1 MAKSTLKVRMDSEL
15 LRELE
20 DFCAD
25 VGMSVSTLITVFAR
39 RVVKDQKLPFEIKG
53 DIPNEETSAA
63 QEEDKRKKADLNFDK
78 IEKMMN
84 DLDLSKFEKK
94 LNDLNLDKVEKKMA
108 KILKGL

>member
-1 MAKSTLKVRMDSEL
+1 MGKSTLKVRMDAEL

-53 DIPNEETSAA
+53 DIPNAETLEAMA
-63 QEEDKRKKADLNFDK
+63 EVARMKADPSLGKTYTDVDT
-78 IEKMMN
+78 MM
-84 DLDLSKFEKK
+84 DD
-94 LNDLNLDKVEKKMA
+94 
-108 KILKGL
+108 ILKGA

>member
-63 QEEDKRKKADLNFDK
+63 QEEDKHKKADLNFDK

-84 DLDLSKFEKK
+84 DLDLSKFEKRIK
-94 LNDLNLDKVEKKMA
+94 DLNFDKVEKKMA
-108 KILKGL
+108 DLLKGL

>member
-25 VGMSVSTLITVFAR
+25 VGMSVSTLINVFAR

-63 QEEDKRKKADLNFDK
+63 QEEGKRKKADLNFDK

>member
-1 MAKSTLKVRMDSEL
+1 MAKSTLKVRMDAEL
-15 LRELE
+15 LRKLE

-25 VGMSVSTLITVFAR
+25 VGMSVSTLITIFAR

-53 DIPNEETSAA
+53 DTPNEETSAA
-63 QEEDKRKKADLNFDK
+63 QEESKRKKADLNFDK

-84 DLDLSKFEKK
+84 DLDLSK
-94 LNDLNLDKVEKKMA
+94 VEKKMA

>member
-1 MAKSTLKVRMDSEL
+1 MAKSTLKVRMDAEL

-53 DIPNEETSAA
+53 DIPNEETLAA
-63 QEEDKRKKADLNFDK
+63 IEEVKRMKADPSLGKTYSNVD
-78 IEKMMN
+78 EMMA
-84 DLDLSKFEKK
+84 D
-94 LNDLNLDKVEKKMA
+94 
-108 KILKGL
+108 ILKNDA

>member
-84 DLDLSKFEKK
+84 DL
-94 LNDLNLDKVEKKMA
+94 NLDKVEKKMA
-108 KILKGL
+108 DLLKGL